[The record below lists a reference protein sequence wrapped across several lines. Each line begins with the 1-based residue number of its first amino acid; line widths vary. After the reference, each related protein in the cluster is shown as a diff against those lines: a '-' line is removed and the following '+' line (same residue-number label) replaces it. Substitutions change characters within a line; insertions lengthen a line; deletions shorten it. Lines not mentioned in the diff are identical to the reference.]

1 MSDCGLVGSVI
12 APDMV
17 EMGVHIKEAF
27 ATHFVE
33 HHRPCGHARIVGVPS
48 FGAGDIHL
56 LRFCN
61 PEVAQLSK
69 EIANYLSIS
78 INTVN
83 RHRQNIFEKHNVDH
97 AIGGM

>member
-1 MSDCGLVGSVI
+1 MACI

-33 HHRPCGHARIVGVPS
+33 HHRPCGHAWIVGVPS

-61 PEVAQLSK
+61 PEVARFLHHKAVALVEYRCMLAPLLAVVAPHTDVVVVGQSLK
-69 EIANYLSIS
+69 
-78 INTVN
+78 
-83 RHRQNIFEKHNVDH
+83 
-97 AIGGM
+97 